1 MWIIREESRGMRV
14 WIIQSSRRK
23 EIDVTQYRLAIL
35 DDYQQVSS
43 DYAPWDSLLDDGVKV
58 TVFSAPFVSEERA
71 VAALAPF
78 DIIVAMRERTRFPRH
93 VLEELGNL
101 QLLVT
106 TGMANAAIDMD
117 AASERGIVVCGT
129 AGSPAAAPEMTWSLL
144 LAFARNLVAEENSL
158 RAGGWQSAVGF
169 ELEGKTLGIVGLGK
183 IGSRIARYAQA
194 FGMDVLAWS
203 QNLTSE
209 AAKAAGARKVT
220 KEELFR
226 ESDVVTLHL
235 RLSERTRGIVGANE
249 LRLLGPEGLLVN
261 TARGPLVDEAALI
274 RALEEG
280 WIRGAALDV
289 FDDEPLPA
297 GHALL
302 HSPRTVL
309 SPHIGYVTHE
319 SYRQFYGGA
328 FEDVKG
334 WLADTPVRVLNG

>member
-1 MWIIREESRGMRV
+1 
-14 WIIQSSRRK
+14 
-23 EIDVTQYRLAIL
+23 VTSFRLAII
-35 DDYQQVSS
+35 DDYQQVAS

-58 TVFSAPFVSEERA
+58 SVFSAPFVSEEQA

-78 DIIVAMRERTRFPRH
+78 DIIVAMRERTRFPRR
-93 VLEELGNL
+93 VLESLTNL
-101 QLLVT
+101 KLLVT
-106 TGMANAAIDMD
+106 TGMANAAIDLE
-117 AASERGIVVCGT
+117 AASERGILVCGT
-129 AGSPAAAPEMTWSLL
+129 GGSPAAAPEMTWALL
-144 LAFARNLVAEENSL
+144 LAFARNLVVEENSL
-158 RAGGWQSAVGF
+158 RAGDWQTAVGF

-183 IGSRIARYAQA
+183 IGKRIAGYAKA

-203 QNLTSE
+203 QNLTAE
-209 AAKAAGARKVT
+209 AAEAVGVRQVS

-235 RLSERTRGIVGANE
+235 RLSERTEGIVGAEE
-249 LRLLGPEGLLVN
+249 LRLLGPEGVLVN

-280 WIRGAALDV
+280 WIRGAAMDV
-289 FDDEPLPA
+289 FDEEPLPA

-302 HSPRTVL
+302 HSSRTVL

-328 FEDVKG
+328 FEDVEG
-334 WLADTPVRVLNG
+334 WLEGAPVRPLNE

>member
-1 MWIIREESRGMRV
+1 MTSF
-14 WIIQSSRRK
+14 
-23 EIDVTQYRLAIL
+23 RLAII
-35 DDYQQVSS
+35 DDYQQVAS

-58 TVFSAPFVSEERA
+58 SVFSAPFVSEEQA

-78 DIIVAMRERTRFPRH
+78 DIIVAMRERTRFPRR
-93 VLEELGNL
+93 VLESLTNL
-101 QLLVT
+101 KLLVT
-106 TGMANAAIDMD
+106 TGMANAAIDLE
-117 AASERGIVVCGT
+117 AASERGILVCGT
-129 AGSPAAAPEMTWSLL
+129 GGSPAAAPEMTWALL
-144 LAFARNLVAEENSL
+144 LAFARNLAVEENSL
-158 RAGGWQSAVGF
+158 RAGGWQTAVGF

-183 IGSRIARYAQA
+183 IGKRIAGYAKA

-203 QNLTSE
+203 QNLTAE
-209 AAKAAGARKVT
+209 TAEAAGARKVS

-235 RLSERTRGIVGANE
+235 RLSERTEGIVGAEE
-249 LRLLGPEGLLVN
+249 LRLLGPEGVLVN

-280 WIRGAALDV
+280 WIRGAAMDV
-289 FDDEPLPA
+289 FDEEPLPA

-302 HSPRTVL
+302 HSSRTVL

-334 WLADTPVRVLNG
+334 WLEGAPIRPLNE

>member
-1 MWIIREESRGMRV
+1 LYHQPPRE
-14 WIIQSSRRK
+14 
-23 EIDVTQYRLAIL
+23 EIDVTSFRLAII
-35 DDYQQVSS
+35 DDYQQVAS

-58 TVFSAPFVSEERA
+58 SVFSAPFVSEEQA

-78 DIIVAMRERTRFPRH
+78 DIIVAMRERTRFPRR
-93 VLEELGNL
+93 VLESLTNL
-101 QLLVT
+101 KLLVT
-106 TGMANAAIDMD
+106 TGMANAAIDLE
-117 AASERGIVVCGT
+117 AASERGILVCGT
-129 AGSPAAAPEMTWSLL
+129 GGSPAAAPEMTWALL
-144 LAFARNLVAEENSL
+144 LAFARNLVVEENSL
-158 RAGGWQSAVGF
+158 RAGDWQTAVGF

-183 IGSRIARYAQA
+183 IGKRIAGYAKA

-203 QNLTSE
+203 QNLTAESAE
-209 AAKAAGARKVT
+209 AAGARKVS

-235 RLSERTRGIVGANE
+235 RLSERTEGIVGEEE
-249 LRLLGPEGLLVN
+249 LRLLGPEGVLVN

-280 WIRGAALDV
+280 WIRGAAMDV
-289 FDDEPLPA
+289 FDEEPLPA

-302 HSPRTVL
+302 HSSRTVL

-334 WLADTPVRVLNG
+334 WLEGTPIRALNG